1 MIILLKEIAIFG
13 VGCAAGAAAMYYG
26 SETVKNN
33 VLETQQA
40 MNELMGSMNNLQCM
54 VGQCNAEM
62 QQNGQVAAGYQQQ
75 QIQQQYPQQPVQAP
89 VQAPVQQAQQAAV
102 VY

>member
-1 MIILLKEIAIFG
+1 MLKEIAIFG
-13 VGCAAGAAAMYYG
+13 AGCAAGAAVMYYG

-62 QQNGQVAAGYQQQ
+62 QQNGQVAAEYQQQ

-89 VQAPVQQAQQAAV
+89 VQQQAAV

>member
-1 MIILLKEIAIFG
+1 MLKEITIFG
-13 VGCAAGAAAMYYG
+13 AGCAAGAAVMYYG

-33 VLETQQA
+33 VMETKQA
-40 MNELMGSMNNLQCM
+40 MNEIMGSMNDLQYM
-54 VGQCNAEM
+54 VGECNAEM

-75 QIQQQYPQQPVQAP
+75 HIQQQYPQQPIQP
-89 VQAPVQQAQQAAV
+89 VQQAAV

>member
-1 MIILLKEIAIFG
+1 MIILLKELAIFG
-13 VGCAAGAAAMYYG
+13 AGCAAGAAVMYYG

-40 MNELMGSMNNLQCM
+40 MNDIMGSMNDLQYM
-54 VGQCNAEM
+54 VGECNAEM

-75 QIQQQYPQQPVQAP
+75 CIQQQYPQQPIQ
-89 VQAPVQQAQQAAV
+89 PVQQKPAV

>member
-1 MIILLKEIAIFG
+1 MLKELAIFG
-13 VGCAAGAAAMYYG
+13 AGCAAGAAAMYYG

-62 QQNGQVAAGYQQQ
+62 QQNGQAAAGYQQQ
-75 QIQQQYPQQPVQAP
+75 CIQQQYPQQPIQ
-89 VQAPVQQAQQAAV
+89 PVQQKPAV

>member
-1 MIILLKEIAIFG
+1 MIILLKELAIFG
-13 VGCAAGAAAMYYG
+13 AGCAAGAAVMYYG

-40 MNELMGSMNNLQCM
+40 MNDIMGSMNDLEHM

-62 QQNGQVAAGYQQQ
+62 QKNGQVAAGYQQQ
-75 QIQQQYPQQPVQAP
+75 QIQQQCPQQPVQAP
-89 VQAPVQQAQQAAV
+89 VQQAAV

>member
-1 MIILLKEIAIFG
+1 MIILLKELAIFG
-13 VGCAAGAAAMYYG
+13 AGCAAGAAVMYYG

-40 MNELMGSMNNLQCM
+40 MNDIMGSMNDLEHM

-62 QQNGQVAAGYQQQ
+62 QKNGQVAAGYQQQ
-75 QIQQQYPQQPVQAP
+75 CIQQQYPQQPIQ
-89 VQAPVQQAQQAAV
+89 PVQQKPVV